1 LWITA
6 LIIVIGSV
14 EVVVVGFLAHRFLP
28 VGLART
34 LDGVGL
40 LLLVGTSWAVASV
53 LWRRHR
59 IRAGELRLV
68 LGHLGQICVPR
79 SAVGAVIELPALRA
93 QDSHLTG
100 PTLVGETLNL
110 AAATGMPRVE
120 VSFVEPIIGRRLWQR
135 RRVLAVVVTDPER
148 LIPRTRSRAIGSH

>member
-6 LIIVIGSV
+6 LIFGLGSV
-14 EVVVVGFLAHRFLP
+14 EVVAVGFLGHRFLP

-40 LLLVGTSWAVASV
+40 LLLLGTSWAVASV
-53 LWRRHR
+53 LWRPHR
-59 IRAGELRLV
+59 IRSGELRLV

-79 SAVGAVIELPALRA
+79 SAVEAVIELPVLRA
-93 QDSHLTG
+93 QDFHLTG
-100 PTLVGETLNL
+100 PTVVGETLNL
-110 AAATGMPRVE
+110 AAATGLPRVE

-135 RRVLAVVVTDPER
+135 RRVRAVIVTDPER
-148 LIPRTRSRAIGSH
+148 LIPRMRSRATGSP